1 MYASVLSVALVGG
14 DARLV
19 QVEAHVGGTTNA
31 FKLSGLPDTAL
42 REAKD
47 RVRAAINS
55 SGIEFPRREL
65 TINLAPADLKKRGS
79 DYDLPIAI
87 CVLAAARHIPRL
99 PRVVMA
105 GELALDGK
113 VRRGGS
119 SLGVS
124 VMSARLGIPCLVS
137 QERAAEVALVPG
149 SEVHP
154 VETLADAVDA
164 LSSGMDRPPLDP
176 EPPATDAGS
185 VPDLVDVRGQGM
197 AKRALEIAAAGGHH
211 ILFHGPPGGGKTM
224 LARRLP
230 GILPPLNDHGSIE
243 VALIRSNAGLGD
255 VLSSTP
261 PFRAPHHTA
270 TRAALVGGGT
280 GIPTPGEISLAHR
293 GVLFLDEL
301 AEFPRTHLDALR
313 QPLEEG
319 KVMISRQG
327 ASLEFPARFQLIGA
341 TNPCPCGYWGDRRK
355 PCRCP
360 ESARQRYRQR
370 ISGPMFDRFDL
381 AVHVK
386 RVAGSEYQA
395 DGGESTRAVAE
406 RVVAA
411 REVQHTRGCLNRDL
425 PDRDLST
432 LPISEPGRTLL
443 IRSLESGAITARG
456 TGRIR
461 RVAQTL
467 ADLEEASVGEEHV
480 AEALSLRGSW

>member
-14 DARLV
+14 DVRPV
-19 QVEAHVGGTTNA
+19 RVEAHVGGTTNS

-47 RVRAAINS
+47 RVRAAIHS
-55 SGIEFPRREL
+55 SGIEFPHREL

-87 CVLAAARHIPRL
+87 SILAADRQIRRV
-99 PRVVMA
+99 PRVVIV
-105 GELALDGK
+105 GELSLDGK

-119 SLGVS
+119 SLGAA

-137 QERAAEVALVPG
+137 REHSAEVALVPG

-154 VETLADAVDA
+154 VETLADAVA
-164 LSSGMDRPPLDP
+164 LLSEGMGRTPLQPESPSAEDR
-176 EPPATDAGS
+176 A
-185 VPDLVDVRGQGM
+185 VPDMADVRGQAL

-230 GILPPLNDHGSIE
+230 GILPLLDDPASIE
-243 VALIRSNAGLGD
+243 VALIRANAGLGD
-255 VLSSTP
+255 VISPIP

-293 GVLFLDEL
+293 GILFLDEL
-301 AEFPRTHLDALR
+301 AEFPRAHLDALR

-319 KVMISRQG
+319 RILISRQG
-327 ASLEFPARFQLIGA
+327 ASQEFPASFQLVGA
-341 TNPCPCGYWGDRRK
+341 TNPCPCGYWGDPRK

-360 ESARQRYRQR
+360 ESGRQRYRQR
-370 ISGPMFDRFDL
+370 ISGPMLDRFDL

-386 RVAGSEYQA
+386 RVDGDEYCSV
-395 DGGESTRAVAE
+395 GGEATAAILK
-406 RVVAA
+406 RVLTA
-411 REVQHTRGCLNRDL
+411 REAQMARGALNRDL
-425 PDRDLST
+425 SDRELT
-432 LPISEPGRTLL
+432 GLPMSNTAGALL
-443 IRSLESGAITARG
+443 VRALESGAITARG
-456 TGRIR
+456 TVRVR

-467 ADLEEASVGEEHV
+467 ADFEHAPVDDVHV
-480 AEALSLRGSW
+480 AEALSLRGVW

>member
-1 MYASVLSVALVGG
+1 MNSSVLSVALVGG
-14 DARLV
+14 DVRPV
-19 QVEAHVGGTTNA
+19 RVEAHVGGTTNS

-47 RVRAAINS
+47 RVRAAIHS
-55 SGIEFPRREL
+55 SGIVFPHREL

-87 CVLAAARHIPRL
+87 SILAADKVIRRVPRS
-99 PRVVMA
+99 VIV
-105 GELALDGK
+105 GELSLDGK

-119 SLGVS
+119 SLGAA

-137 QERAAEVALVPG
+137 REHAAEVALVPG

-154 VETLADAVDA
+154 VETLADAVA
-164 LSSGMDRPPLDP
+164 VLSEGIGRTPLQP
-176 EPPATDAGS
+176 EPPD
-185 VPDLVDVRGQGM
+185 VEDRVLPDLADVRGQAL

-230 GILPPLNDHGSIE
+230 GILPLLDDAASIE
-243 VALIRSNAGLGD
+243 VALIRANAGLGD
-255 VLSSTP
+255 LISAIP
-261 PFRAPHHTA
+261 PLRAPHHTA

-280 GIPTPGEISLAHR
+280 GVPTPGEISLAHR

-301 AEFPRTHLDALR
+301 AEFPRAHLDALR

-319 KVMISRQG
+319 RVLISRQG
-327 ASLEFPARFQLIGA
+327 ASQEFPASFQLIGA
-341 TNPCPCGYWGDRRK
+341 TNPCPCGYWGDLRK
-355 PCRCP
+355 PCLCP

-370 ISGPMFDRFDL
+370 ISGPMLDRFDL

-386 RVAGSEYQA
+386 RVDGDEYRKLAGEA
-395 DGGESTRAVAE
+395 TEKVLA
-406 RVVAA
+406 RVLTA
-411 REVQHTRGCLNRDL
+411 RSAQMARGALNRDL
-425 PDRDLST
+425 ADRDLT
-432 LPISEPGRTLL
+432 VLPMSNSASALVV
-443 IRSLESGAITARG
+443 RSLESGAITARG
-456 TGRIR
+456 AVRVR

-467 ADLEEASVGEEHV
+467 ADLEASSVKDDHI
-480 AEALSLRGSW
+480 AEALSHRGIW

>member
-1 MYASVLSVALVGG
+1 MYAAVLSVALVGG
-14 DARLV
+14 DVRPV
-19 QVEAHVGGTTNA
+19 RVEAHVGGTTNS

-47 RVRAAINS
+47 RVRAAIHS
-55 SGIEFPRREL
+55 SGIEFPHREL

-87 CVLAAARHIPRL
+87 SILAADKQIRRV
-99 PRVVMA
+99 PRVVMV
-105 GELALDGK
+105 GELSLDGK
-113 VRRGGS
+113 VRQGGS
-119 SLGVS
+119 SLGAA

-137 QERAAEVALVPG
+137 RENAAEVALVPG

-154 VETLADAVDA
+154 IETLADAVAVLAEGMGRTA
-164 LSSGMDRPPLDP
+164 LQP
-176 EPPATDAGS
+176 EPS
-185 VPDLVDVRGQGM
+185 VAEDQALPDMADVRGQAL

-230 GILPPLNDHGSIE
+230 GILPLLDDAASIE
-243 VALIRSNAGLGD
+243 VALIRANAGLGD
-255 VLSSTP
+255 VISPIP

-293 GVLFLDEL
+293 GILFLDEL
-301 AEFPRTHLDALR
+301 AEFPRSHLDALR

-319 KVMISRQG
+319 RVLISRQG
-327 ASLEFPARFQLIGA
+327 ASLEFPASFQLVGA
-341 TNPCPCGYWGDRRK
+341 TNPCPCGYWGDPRK

-370 ISGPMFDRFDL
+370 ISGPMLDRFDL

-386 RVAGSEYQA
+386 RVDGDEYRSV
-395 DGGESTRAVAE
+395 GGEATAAILE
-406 RVVAA
+406 RVLSA
-411 REVQHTRGCLNRDL
+411 REAQMARGALNRDL
-425 PDRDLST
+425 SDRDLT
-432 LPISEPGRTLL
+432 ALPMTQSAGALL
-443 IRSLESGAITARG
+443 VRSLESGAITARG
-456 TGRIR
+456 AVRVR

-467 ADLEEASVGEEHV
+467 ADFEHASVEDDQV
-480 AEALSLRGSW
+480 AEALSLRGIW

>member
-105 GELALDGK
+105 GELSLDGK

-137 QERAAEVALVPG
+137 REHAAEVALVPG

-164 LSSGMDRPPLDP
+164 LSSGMDRPPLQP
-176 EPPATDAGS
+176 EPPSTDTSS
-185 VPDLVDVRGQGM
+185 VPDLIDVRGQGM

-230 GILPPLNDHGSIE
+230 GILPPLDDHGSIE

-386 RVAGSEYQA
+386 RVAGSEYQG
-395 DGGESTRAVAE
+395 DGGESTRTVAE

-411 REVQHTRGCLNRDL
+411 REVQHRRGCLNRDL
-425 PDRDLST
+425 TDRDLST
-432 LPISEPGRTLL
+432 LPISEPGRALL

-467 ADLEEASVGEEHV
+467 ADLDGASAGEEHV
-480 AEALSLRGSW
+480 AEALSLRGAW

>member
-105 GELALDGK
+105 GELSLDGK

-137 QERAAEVALVPG
+137 GEHAAEVALVPG

-164 LSSGMDRPPLDP
+164 LSTGMNRPPLEP
-176 EPPATDAGS
+176 ESPTTDTGS
-185 VPDLVDVRGQGM
+185 VPDLVDVRGQAM

-230 GILPPLNDHGSIE
+230 GILPPLDDHGSIE

-255 VLSSTP
+255 SISSIP

-280 GIPTPGEISLAHR
+280 GLPTPGEISLAHR

-327 ASLEFPARFQLIGA
+327 ASLEFPAGFQLIGA

-386 RVAGSEYQA
+386 RVAGSEYQG
-395 DGGESTRAVAE
+395 DGGESTGAVAE

-411 REVQHTRGCLNRDL
+411 REVQHARGCINRDL
-425 PDRDLST
+425 SDRDLSR
-432 LPISEPGRTLL
+432 LSISEPGQALL
-443 IRSLESGAITARG
+443 IRSLESGAVTARG

-467 ADLEEASVGEEHV
+467 ADLEGISAGEEHV

>member
-1 MYASVLSVALVGG
+1 MNASVLSVALVGG
-14 DARLV
+14 DVRPV
-19 QVEAHVGGTTNA
+19 RVEAHVGGTTNS

-47 RVRAAINS
+47 RVRAAIHS
-55 SGIEFPRREL
+55 SGIEFPHREL

-87 CVLAAARHIPRL
+87 SILAADRQIRRV
-99 PRVVMA
+99 PRVVIV
-105 GELALDGK
+105 GELSLDGK

-119 SLGVS
+119 SLGAS

-137 QERAAEVALVPG
+137 REHAAEVALVPG

-154 VETLADAVDA
+154 VETLADAVA
-164 LSSGMDRPPLDP
+164 LLSEGMGRTPLQP
-176 EPPATDAGS
+176 EPPAAEDR
-185 VPDLVDVRGQGM
+185 VLPDMADVRGQAV

-211 ILFHGPPGGGKTM
+211 ILLHGPPGGGKTM

-230 GILPPLNDHGSIE
+230 GILPLLDDSASIE
-243 VALIRSNAGLGD
+243 VALIRANAGLGD
-255 VLSSTP
+255 LMSPIP

-280 GIPTPGEISLAHR
+280 GIPTPGEISLAHC

-301 AEFPRTHLDALR
+301 AEFPRSHLDALR

-319 KVMISRQG
+319 RVLISRQG

-341 TNPCPCGYWGDRRK
+341 TNPCPCGYWGDPRQ

-360 ESARQRYRQR
+360 ESSRQRYRQR
-370 ISGPMFDRFDL
+370 ISGPMMDRFDL

-386 RVAGSEYQA
+386 RVDGDEYRSV
-395 DGGESTRAVAE
+395 GGEATGAILQ

-411 REVQHTRGCLNRDL
+411 RVAQMARGALNRDL
-425 PDRDLST
+425 SDRDLT
-432 LPISEPGRTLL
+432 ALPTSKTASALL
-443 IRSLESGAITARG
+443 VRSLESGAITARG
-456 TGRIR
+456 AVRVR

-467 ADLEEASVGEEHV
+467 ADFEHSSVDDDHV
-480 AEALSLRGSW
+480 AEALSLRGVW

>member
-14 DARLV
+14 DVRPV
-19 QVEAHVGGTTNA
+19 RVEAHVGGTTNS

-47 RVRAAINS
+47 RVRAAIHS
-55 SGIEFPRREL
+55 SGIEFPHREL

-87 CVLAAARHIPRL
+87 SILAADRQIRRV
-99 PRVVMA
+99 PRVVIA
-105 GELALDGK
+105 GELSLDGK

-119 SLGVS
+119 SLGAA

-137 QERAAEVALVPG
+137 REHAAEVALVPG

-154 VETLADAVDA
+154 IETLADAVA
-164 LSSGMDRPPLDP
+164 LLSEGMGRTPLQP
-176 EPPATDAGS
+176 EPPVAEDQ
-185 VPDLVDVRGQGM
+185 VLPDMADVRGQAV

-230 GILPPLNDHGSIE
+230 GILPLLDDTASIE
-243 VALIRSNAGLGD
+243 AALIRANAGLGD
-255 VLSSTP
+255 VISPIP

-301 AEFPRTHLDALR
+301 AEFPRSHLDALR

-319 KVMISRQG
+319 RVLISRQG
-327 ASLEFPARFQLIGA
+327 ASLEFPASFQLIGA
-341 TNPCPCGYWGDRRK
+341 TNPCPCGYWGDPRK

-370 ISGPMFDRFDL
+370 ISGPMLDRFDL

-386 RVAGSEYQA
+386 RVDGDEYRSV
-395 DGGESTRAVAE
+395 GGETTEVILK
-406 RVVAA
+406 RVLAA
-411 REVQHTRGCLNRDL
+411 RVAQTARGALNRDL
-425 PDRDLST
+425 SDRDLT
-432 LPISEPGRTLL
+432 VLPMSNTASALL
-443 IRSLESGAITARG
+443 VRSLESGAITARG
-456 TGRIR
+456 AVRVR

-467 ADLEEASVGEEHV
+467 ADLENSSVDDDHV

>member
-1 MYASVLSVALVGG
+1 MNASVLSVALVGG
-14 DARLV
+14 DVCPVR
-19 QVEAHVGGTTNA
+19 VEAHVGGTTNA

-47 RVRAAINS
+47 RVRAAIHS
-55 SGIEFPRREL
+55 SGIEFPHREL

-87 CVLAAARHIPRL
+87 SILAADRQIRRL
-99 PRVVMA
+99 PRVVIV
-105 GELALDGK
+105 GELSLDGK
-113 VRRGGS
+113 VRRGGT
-119 SLGVS
+119 SLGAA

-137 QERAAEVALVPG
+137 REHAAEVALVPG

-154 VETLADAVDA
+154 IETLADVVA
-164 LSSGMDRPPLDP
+164 LLAEGMSRTPLQP
-176 EPPATDAGS
+176 EAPAAEDQVS
-185 VPDLVDVRGQGM
+185 PDMADVRGQTV

-230 GILPPLNDHGSIE
+230 GILPLLDDVASIE
-243 VALIRSNAGLGD
+243 VALIRANAGLGD
-255 VLSSTP
+255 VISPIP

-280 GIPTPGEISLAHR
+280 GIPTPGEISLAHC

-301 AEFPRTHLDALR
+301 AEFPRSHLDALR

-319 KVMISRQG
+319 RVLISRQG
-327 ASLEFPARFQLIGA
+327 ASQEFPARFQLVGA
-341 TNPCPCGYWGDRRK
+341 TNPCPCGYWGDPRK

-360 ESARQRYRQR
+360 ESSRQRYRQR
-370 ISGPMFDRFDL
+370 ISGPMLDRFDL

-386 RVAGSEYQA
+386 RVDGDEYRSV
-395 DGGESTRAVAE
+395 GGEATEVILQ
-406 RVVAA
+406 RVLAA
-411 REVQHTRGCLNRDL
+411 REAQIARGVLNRDL
-425 PDRDLST
+425 SDRDLT
-432 LPISEPGRTLL
+432 GLAISRTADDLL
-443 IRSLESGAITARG
+443 VRSLESGTITARG
-456 TGRIR
+456 AVRVR

-467 ADLEEASVGEEHV
+467 ADLEDSSVDDDHV

>member
-14 DARLV
+14 DVRPV
-19 QVEAHVGGTTNA
+19 RVEAHVGGTTNS

-47 RVRAAINS
+47 RVRAAIHS
-55 SGIEFPRREL
+55 SGIEFPHREL

-87 CVLAAARHIPRL
+87 SILAAGRLIRRL
-99 PRVVMA
+99 PRAVIV
-105 GELALDGK
+105 GELSLDGK

-119 SLGVS
+119 SLGAA

-137 QERAAEVALVPG
+137 RDHAAEVALVPG

-154 VETLADAVDA
+154 IETLADAVA
-164 LSSGMDRPPLDP
+164 VLSEGMGRPPLQP
-176 EPPATDAGS
+176 EPPAAE
-185 VPDLVDVRGQGM
+185 DLVLPDMADVRGQAV

-211 ILFHGPPGGGKTM
+211 IMFHGPPGGGKTM

-230 GILPPLNDHGSIE
+230 GILPLLDDPASIE
-243 VALIRSNAGLGD
+243 VALIRANAGLGD
-255 VLSSTP
+255 VISPIP

-280 GIPTPGEISLAHR
+280 GIPTPGEISLAHC

-301 AEFPRTHLDALR
+301 AEFPRSHLDALR

-319 KVMISRQG
+319 RVLISRQG

-386 RVAGSEYQA
+386 RVDGDEYRSVE
-395 DGGESTRAVAE
+395 GESTKPILS
-406 RVVAA
+406 RVIEA
-411 REVQHTRGCLNRDL
+411 REAQRERGALNRDL
-425 PDRDLST
+425 SDRDLAD
-432 LPISEPGRTLL
+432 LPIARTANDLL
-443 IRSLESGAITARG
+443 VRSLESGAITARG
-456 TGRIR
+456 TVRIR

-467 ADLEEASVGEEHV
+467 ADFDDSTVDEDHI
-480 AEALSLRGSW
+480 AEALSLRGMW

>member
-14 DARLV
+14 DVRPV
-19 QVEAHVGGTTNA
+19 RVEAHVGGTTNS

-47 RVRAAINS
+47 RVRAAIHS
-55 SGIEFPRREL
+55 SGIEFPHREL

-87 CVLAAARHIPRL
+87 SILAADRLIRRL
-99 PRVVMA
+99 PRAVIV
-105 GELALDGK
+105 GELSLDGK

-119 SLGVS
+119 SLGAA

-137 QERAAEVALVPG
+137 REHAAEVALVPG

-154 VETLADAVDA
+154 IETLADAVA
-164 LSSGMDRPPLDP
+164 LLSEGMDRTPMQP
-176 EPPATDAGS
+176 EPAAAEDQ
-185 VPDLVDVRGQGM
+185 VLPDMADVRGQAL

-230 GILPPLNDHGSIE
+230 GILPLLDDASSIE
-243 VALIRSNAGLGD
+243 AALIRANAGLGD
-255 VLSSTP
+255 VISPIP

-301 AEFPRTHLDALR
+301 AEFPRSHLDALR

-319 KVMISRQG
+319 QVLISRQG
-327 ASLEFPARFQLIGA
+327 ASQVFPARFQLVGA

-370 ISGPMFDRFDL
+370 ISGPMLDRFDI

-386 RVAGSEYQA
+386 RVEGDEYRSV
-395 DGGESTRAVAE
+395 DGESTEAVLK
-406 RVVAA
+406 RVLSA
-411 REVQHTRGCLNRDL
+411 REAQAVRGALNRDL
-425 PDRDLST
+425 TDRELTALPMTNTARDL
-432 LPISEPGRTLL
+432 LVQ
-443 IRSLESGAITARG
+443 SLESGAITARG
-456 TGRIR
+456 AVRIR

-467 ADLEEASVGEEHV
+467 ADFEDSSVDDDHV
-480 AEALSLRGSW
+480 AEALSLRASW

>member
-14 DARLV
+14 DVRPV
-19 QVEAHVGGTTNA
+19 RVEAHVGGTTNS

-47 RVRAAINS
+47 RVRAAIHS
-55 SGIEFPRREL
+55 SGIEFPHREL

-87 CVLAAARHIPRL
+87 SILAADRLIRRL
-99 PRVVMA
+99 PRAVIV
-105 GELALDGK
+105 GELSLDGK

-119 SLGVS
+119 SLGAA

-137 QERAAEVALVPG
+137 REHAAEVALVPG

-154 VETLADAVDA
+154 IETLADAVA
-164 LSSGMDRPPLDP
+164 LLSEGMGRTPMQP
-176 EPPATDAGS
+176 ELAAAE
-185 VPDLVDVRGQGM
+185 VQVLPDMADVRGQAL

-230 GILPPLNDHGSIE
+230 GILPLLDDASSIE
-243 VALIRSNAGLGD
+243 AALIRANAGLGD
-255 VLSSTP
+255 VISPIP

-301 AEFPRTHLDALR
+301 AEFPRSHLDALR

-319 KVMISRQG
+319 RVLISRQG
-327 ASLEFPARFQLIGA
+327 ASQVFPARFQLVGA

-370 ISGPMFDRFDL
+370 ISGPMLDRFDI

-386 RVAGSEYQA
+386 RVDGEEYRS
-395 DGGESTRAVAE
+395 DSGESTEAVLK
-406 RVVAA
+406 RVLSA
-411 REVQHTRGCLNRDL
+411 REAQMARGALNRDL
-425 PDRDLST
+425 SDRDLT
-432 LPISEPGRTLL
+432 GLPLSNTARDLL
-443 IRSLESGAITARG
+443 VQSLESCAITARG
-456 TGRIR
+456 AVRIR

-467 ADLEEASVGEEHV
+467 ADFEDSSGDDDHV
-480 AEALSLRGSW
+480 AEALSLRASW

>member
-1 MYASVLSVALVGG
+1 MLSVALVGG
-14 DARLV
+14 DVRPV
-19 QVEAHVGGTTNA
+19 RVEAHVGGTTNS

-47 RVRAAINS
+47 RVRAAIHS
-55 SGIEFPRREL
+55 SEIVFPHREL

-87 CVLAAARHIPRL
+87 SILAADKLIGRV
-99 PRVVMA
+99 PRVVIV
-105 GELALDGK
+105 GELSLDGK

-119 SLGVS
+119 SLGAS

-137 QERAAEVALVPG
+137 REHAAEVALVPG

-154 VETLADAVDA
+154 VETLTDAVA
-164 LSSGMDRPPLDP
+164 LLSQGMSRTPLQP
-176 EPPATDAGS
+176 ETPAAE
-185 VPDLVDVRGQGM
+185 DLVMPDMADVRGQAV
-197 AKRALEIAAAGGHH
+197 AKRALEVAAAGGHH

-230 GILPPLNDHGSIE
+230 GILPLLADSASIE
-243 VALIRSNAGLGD
+243 VALIRANAGLGD
-255 VLSSTP
+255 VISPIP

-301 AEFPRTHLDALR
+301 AEFPRAHLDALR

-319 KVMISRQG
+319 RVLISRQG
-327 ASLEFPARFQLIGA
+327 ASQEFPASFQLVGA
-341 TNPCPCGYWGDRRK
+341 TNPCPCGYWGDPRK

-370 ISGPMFDRFDL
+370 ISGPMLDRFDI

-386 RVAGSEYQA
+386 RVDGDEYRS
-395 DGGESTRAVAE
+395 DSGESTEAILK
-406 RVVAA
+406 RVLSA
-411 REVQHTRGCLNRDL
+411 REPQMIRGALNRDL
-425 PDRDLST
+425 SDRDLT
-432 LPISEPGRTLL
+432 ALPVSDTARDLL
-443 IRSLESGAITARG
+443 VRSLESGTITARG
-456 TGRIR
+456 AVRIR
-461 RVAQTL
+461 RVAQSL
-467 ADLEEASVGEEHV
+467 ADFEHSTVDDDHV

>member
-87 CVLAAARHIPRL
+87 CVLAAARHIPRV